1 MVRGK
6 EDGKQEMGLKEEVVV
21 ELLEQMMEVVVEALR
36 LTGVPVRS
44 GQPARQL
51 MGVLTEEVEEEVL
64 I

>member
-36 LTGVPVRS
+36 LTGVLVRS